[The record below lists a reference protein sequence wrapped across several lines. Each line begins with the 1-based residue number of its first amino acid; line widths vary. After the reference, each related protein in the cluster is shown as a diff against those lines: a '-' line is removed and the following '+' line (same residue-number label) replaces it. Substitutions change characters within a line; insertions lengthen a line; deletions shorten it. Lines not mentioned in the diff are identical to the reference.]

1 MMITMWYFTSMTL
14 QEKTPHQEKFQ
25 RCMVLAGGGF
35 RFGLYLGMYAAARET
50 GNAPDVVLASCGGAI
65 AASMIGATADVAE
78 QKALLE
84 APEMYRF
91 WQQIKSAR
99 SAGIL
104 RAIGNAARRKFSR
117 RPAPVVPDLFNDY
130 LFEVP
135 PLLPLPA
142 THGNP
147 EVSIA
152 IVGGKLLF
160 DQAQVGQARTG
171 RKLFAET
178 VFCDARGAALL
189 QGMRSPFADARWGE
203 HSVAEQLLLETGT
216 PSGVAARI
224 SIADMFYFRCVEHG
238 SGHYIGGVVDLFPIE
253 LARALA
259 NRVMIEF
266 KQSFDQTYSIPAWR
280 SVLGLDGNLRLRQVN
295 GQPVD
300 FRFDTSDISDALAT
314 QTTSKKLDWLHN
326 RIGLANPASYEL
338 YRQYMRAQW
347 EYGYE
352 RAMEAFRRRESY
364 RESAMRQVDRHSRG
378 CP

>member
-1 MMITMWYFTSMTL
+1 
-14 QEKTPHQEKFQ
+14 
-25 RCMVLAGGGF
+25 MVLAGGGF

>member
-1 MMITMWYFTSMTL
+1 MITMWYFTSMTL
-14 QEKTPHQEKFQ
+14 QEKTPYPEKFQ

-65 AASMIGATADVAE
+65 AASMIGATSDPAE
-78 QKALLE
+78 QKGLLE

-99 SAGIL
+99 GAGIL
-104 RAIGNAARRKFSR
+104 RALGNAARRKFSR
-117 RPAPVVPDLFNDY
+117 RPAPVIPDLFHDY

-135 PLLPLPA
+135 ALLPLPTTCA
-142 THGNP
+142 NHD
-147 EVSIA
+147 VSIA
-152 IVGGKLLF
+152 IIGGKLLF
-160 DQAQVGQARTG
+160 DQTHVGQARG
-171 RKLFAET
+171 ARKLFAET
-178 VFCDARGAALL
+178 VFCDPHCAALL
-189 QGMRSPFADARWGE
+189 QGTRSPFADARWGE
-203 HSVAEQLLLETGT
+203 HAIAEQLLLETGT

-224 SIADMFYFRCVEHG
+224 SIADMFYFRCVEHA

-253 LARALA
+253 VARALA
-259 NRVMIEF
+259 DHVMIEF

-280 SVLGLDGNLRLRQVN
+280 SVLGLDGNQRLRYVN

-314 QTTSKKLDWLHN
+314 ETTSKKLDWLHN
-326 RIGLANPASYEL
+326 RIGLAIPASYDL

-347 EYGYE
+347 QYGYE
-352 RAMEAFRRRESY
+352 RGMEAFRRKEAYQEST
-364 RESAMRQVDRHSRG
+364 MRQVDRHNGG
-378 CP
+378 CA

>member
-1 MMITMWYFTSMTL
+1 
-14 QEKTPHQEKFQ
+14 
-25 RCMVLAGGGF
+25 MVLAGGGF

-65 AASMIGATADVAE
+65 AASMIGATADLAE
-78 QKALLE
+78 QKVLLE

-104 RAIGNAARRKFSR
+104 RAIGNAARRKFSH
-117 RPAPVVPDLFNDY
+117 RPAPVIPDLFNDY

-135 PLLPLPA
+135 LLLPLPA
-142 THGNP
+142 TQGNP
-147 EVSIA
+147 DVSIA
-152 IVGGKLLF
+152 IVGGKLLY
-160 DQAQVGQARTG
+160 DQSQVGHPRGA

-189 QGMRSPFADARWGE
+189 QDMRSPFADARWGE
-203 HSVAEQLLLETGT
+203 HAIAERLLLETDM

-224 SIADMFYFRCVEHG
+224 SIADMFYFRCVEHA

-253 LARALA
+253 VARSLADS
-259 NRVMIEF
+259 VMIEF

-280 SVLGLDGNLRLRQVN
+280 NVLGLNGNQRLRHVN

-300 FRFDTSDISDALAT
+300 FRFDTSDITSALARE
-314 QTTSKKLDWLHN
+314 TTSKKLDWLRN
-326 RIGLANPASYEL
+326 RIGLAIPDSYDV

-347 EYGYE
+347 QYGHE
-352 RAMEAFRRRESY
+352 RAMETFRRREPY

-378 CP
+378 CT

>member
-1 MMITMWYFTSMTL
+1 
-14 QEKTPHQEKFQ
+14 
-25 RCMVLAGGGF
+25 MVLAGGGF

-117 RPAPVVPDLFNDY
+117 RPAPVVPDLFTDY

-142 THGNP
+142 TQGNP
-147 EVSIA
+147 DVSIA

-160 DQAQVGQARTG
+160 DEAQVGQARAA

-178 VFCDARGAALL
+178 VFCDERGAALL
-189 QGMRSPFADARWGE
+189 QGMRSPFGDARWGD
-203 HSVAEQLLLETGT
+203 HAVAEHLLLETGT

-224 SIADMFYFRCVEHG
+224 SIADMFYFRCVEHA

-259 NRVMIEF
+259 DRVMIEF

-326 RIGLANPASYEL
+326 RIGIAIPATYEL

-347 EYGYE
+347 QYGYE
-352 RAMEAFRRRESY
+352 RAMEAFRRREPY
-364 RESAMRQVDRHSRG
+364 RESVMRQVDRHSRG
-378 CP
+378 CA